1 MKAIA
6 IHAFGPAGNLTEI
19 DIPVP
24 IPGEHEILIEMYAT
38 SVNPADLKVREGSLP
53 AGSGHTPAFPLI
65 PGIDV
70 AGVVVSTGSGVSRF
84 KPGDAVFGLM
94 QVKKGGAYAE
104 YTLANGQELAPIP
117 RGYPLKQ
124 LALCLLP
131 DLPPGRRLPVPGSPA
146 GTACWFTTAREV
158 SAAWRSSLP
167 SSGELP

>member
-6 IHAFGPAGNLTEI
+6 IHEFGPAGNLTEI

-53 AGSGHTPAFPLI
+53 AGIGHTAAFPLI

-94 QVKKGGAYAE
+94 QVKEGGAYAE

-117 RGYPLKQ
+117 PGLSFEAAGVLPAAG
-124 LALCLLP
+124 LAAWQALA
-131 DLPPGRRLPVPGSPA
+131 VPGSPA
-146 GTACWFTTAREV
+146 GPACWFTTAREV
-158 SAAWRSSLP
+158 SAAWLSSSP
-167 SSGELP
+167 SSGGLP